1 MLAKTIVVLALAA
14 SWVMTGAPP
23 GAAGTRHL
31 AASQNSPWSD
41 TDYNTALSRAN
52 LTETALNP
60 STVKNVTYRRSITSP
75 VIPPGANCTGDIVA
89 PVLVGGDL
97 FAVTNGRLSAYDAAT
112 GNLIWRRTPDPT
124 FSEEYESLSVS
135 HGLVVVGASDCTSA
149 SEPPGTLWAYNA
161 STGALAWTTPMPGA
175 GPLQAASAPGS
186 FVLAEGGDAA
196 GSDVAVFNLSS
207 GKVAWSGFGCS
218 FRSTPPLVVGNLV
231 MSYGCDNQQNPEIQG
246 RNLATG
252 SVAWTQ
258 DGDWALQRGDRG
270 SAAGTHL
277 YATNPAGA
285 VVDLNP
291 QTGTVRYSL
300 SKAVTV
306 LAVDSSRV
314 YATCASQ
321 GEFVCG
327 YNIGTGALEWRNT
340 QPSVVGTT
348 IAAEADGVLYTPFGS
363 ALNTA
368 TGKIITQT
376 WDVFTYS
383 NVTAMAVG
391 DGRIAVAGDPR
402 VLDLFGLP
410 GS

>member
-1 MLAKTIVVLALAA
+1 MLVKTVVVLALAA
-14 SWVMTGAPP
+14 SWVVTGAPP
-23 GAAGTRHL
+23 GVAGTRHL
-31 AASQNSPWSD
+31 AASENSPWSD

-60 STVKNVTYRRSITSP
+60 STVKNVTYLRSIASP
-75 VIPPGANCTGDIVA
+75 VIPPRANCPGDIVA
-89 PVLVGGDL
+89 PLLVGGDL
-97 FAVTNGRLSAYDAAT
+97 FAVTNDKLSAYDAAT
-112 GNLIWRRTPDPT
+112 GTLIWRRTPDPT
-124 FSEEYESLSVS
+124 FSETYESLSVS

-161 STGALAWTTPMPGA
+161 STGALAWTATMPGA

-186 FVLAEGGDAA
+186 FVLAEGTDAA
-196 GSDVAVFNLSS
+196 GSNVAVFNISS
-207 GKVAWSGFGCS
+207 GKVVWSSGCG
-218 FRSTPPLVVGNLV
+218 FRSAPPLVVGTLV
-231 MSYGCDNQQNPEIQG
+231 MSYGCDSQQNPTIQA

-252 SVAWTQ
+252 SVKWTQ
-258 DGDWALQRGDRG
+258 DGNWTLQRGDRG

-277 YATNPAGA
+277 YATNPTGT

-291 QTGTVRYSL
+291 QTGTVEYPL
-300 SKAVTV
+300 SNAVNV

-314 YATCASQ
+314 YATCGGQ
-321 GEFVCG
+321 GQFVCG
-327 YNIGTGALEWRNT
+327 YNISTGALEWKNT
-340 QPSVVGTT
+340 RPMVIGTT

-363 ALNTA
+363 ALNAA

-376 WDVFTYS
+376 WGVFTYRT
-383 NVTAMAVG
+383 VTAMAVG
-391 DGRIAVAGDPR
+391 DGRIAVVGDPR